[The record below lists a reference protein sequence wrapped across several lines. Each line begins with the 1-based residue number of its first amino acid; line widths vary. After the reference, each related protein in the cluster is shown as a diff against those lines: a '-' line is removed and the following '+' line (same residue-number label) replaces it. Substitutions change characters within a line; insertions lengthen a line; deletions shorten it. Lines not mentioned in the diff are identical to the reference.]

1 MFGKTASFMQL
12 CFRSARNRLLP
23 FKESTG
29 VAQPGPLAYPKPFCG
44 DQPGAAAWTAKGAA
58 DARRSFITQDGDK
71 GKRDPS
77 SGPHGREALVCHRRH
92 LKAWCAAYRQCADQH
107 CPKLRAQDQ
116 PPAAALTQR

>member
-1 MFGKTASFMQL
+1 MFGKAASFMQL
-12 CFRSARNRLLP
+12 CFRSARDRLLP

-44 DQPGAAAWTAKGAA
+44 DQPGAAAWTARGAA

-77 SGPHGREALVCHRRH
+77 SSPTDVRRWSAPSSLQSLVRG
-92 LKAWCAAYRQCADQH
+92 L
-107 CPKLRAQDQ
+107 
-116 PPAAALTQR
+116 PPVC